1 MLYINFSYCI
11 VNSQTSLN
19 KNRGIG
25 ELTISNLR
33 PLHSLVG
40 LRQISALIE
49 GDTVLTSSGCC
60 LT

>member
-1 MLYINFSYCI
+1 MLNIIFSYCI

-25 ELTISNLR
+25 ELTISNLG

-49 GDTVLTSSGCC
+49 GDTALASYGCC

>member
-1 MLYINFSYCI
+1 MLYIIFSYCI

-19 KNRGIG
+19 KNRAIG
-25 ELTISNLR
+25 ELTISRLR
-33 PLHSLVG
+33 PFHSLVG

-49 GDTVLTSSGCC
+49 GDTALASSGCC